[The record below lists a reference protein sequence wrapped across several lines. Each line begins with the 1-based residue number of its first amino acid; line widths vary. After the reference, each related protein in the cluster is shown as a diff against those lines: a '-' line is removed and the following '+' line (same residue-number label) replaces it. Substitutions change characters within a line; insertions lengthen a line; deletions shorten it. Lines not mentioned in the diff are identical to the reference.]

1 MLKVHSQSTGRVYLS
16 QWRLFESWCHKRG
29 ADPLQATSVL
39 VCDFL
44 LYLFKDRNIS
54 ARSITGYKS
63 ALTYFLKRASG
74 YDLSTCTVAAD
85 LIRSFKRE
93 RPLAPKPE
101 VKWNISVVLTYL
113 QGPLFNPDVVTVRN
127 LTLKALF
134 LVCLAAG
141 RRRSEIH
148 ALERSSVC
156 FAPDGLAVSLKPHPQ
171 FMSKTH
177 ISSKGVGALHTIT
190 IPALP
195 DIEGTPFSLCPVRV
209 LKHYLMISD
218 PLRSPG
224 QRRLFVSFDKSV
236 CRDIAPST
244 LSGYVKVLICEA
256 HKSVEAASDEEIA
269 ARYHVKAHQVRHVAH
284 SLSQLG
290 TMPLTEIIKTG
301 GWTSPSTFIDHYLQH
316 LPAESVTQLQQLG
329 SFVAIESVFT
339 HRPAVEF

>member
-16 QWRLFESWCHKRG
+16 QWRLFESWCRKRD

-44 LYLFKDRNIS
+44 LYLFKERQIS
-54 ARSITGYKS
+54 TRSITGYKS

-93 RPLAPKPE
+93 RPPAARPE
-101 VKWNISVVLTYL
+101 VKWNISVVLNYL
-113 QGPLFNPDVVTVRN
+113 QGPQFNPDTVSIRD

-134 LVCLAAG
+134 LFCLAAG

-156 FAPDGLAVSLKPHPQ
+156 FAPNLASVSVKPHPQ

-177 ISSKGVGALHTIT
+177 ISSKGVGALHVIT
-190 IPALP
+190 VPALP
-195 DIEGTPFSLCPVRV
+195 DTEGTPFTLCPVRV
-209 LKHYLMISD
+209 LTHYLQVSD

-224 QRRLFVSFDKSV
+224 QRRLFVSFDKSL
-236 CRDIAPST
+236 CHDIAPST
-244 LSGYVKVLICEA
+244 LSGYVKTLICEA
-256 HKSVEAASDEEIA
+256 HKSVEAASDAEIA
-269 ARYHVKAHQVRHVAH
+269 EKYRVKAHQVRHVAH

-290 TMPLTEIIKTG
+290 SMPLAEIIKTG

-316 LPAESVTQLQQLG
+316 LPAESVSQLQQLG